1 MNTTYKLELNSKPK
15 QDKTHCILLRITQN
29 RKHTRISTAISVFK
43 NEFNSK
49 AEYGKWIRKSCIHHK
64 SLNIQLEAIIQK
76 AKDSENNLEKQNKT
90 ASRNSIKHEL
100 KSEFT
105 ESFIKYYEE
114 KLENYYKPKSF
125 FTYLAH
131 KSKLKVLKEYLQSE
145 RLSDLSFNELT
156 ESFLADF
163 DSYLRASRYSN
174 DNTVKSY
181 MKSIRAI
188 FYMAYKKERIY
199 QGFNPFVN
207 YSVGSIKGNKQKLNL
222 SDIKLIT
229 DIELNKGSLIWHT
242 RNYFLFSYYTAGTR
256 ISDLMKLTWDNIRNG
271 RLEYKADKTDKTTN
285 ILLLPEAMQILEN
298 YQVEK
303 QGFIF
308 PILKS
313 NLFEISQKPEH
324 KRTFEEKG
332 ILTNEIKN
340 KTALLNKYLK
350 QIQIKSGIN
359 VKISNHIS
367 RHSFANILLQKNVP
381 INKIQGLL
389 RHSSISMTENYLKA
403 LQSSEY
409 DDAMTVLQQ

>member
-1 MNTTYKLELNSKPK
+1 
-15 QDKTHCILLRITQN
+15 
-29 RKHTRISTAISVFK
+29 
-43 NEFNSK
+43 
-49 AEYGKWIRKSCIHHK
+49 
-64 SLNIQLEAIIQK
+64 
-76 AKDSENNLEKQNKT
+76 
-90 ASRNSIKHEL
+90 
-100 KSEFT
+100 
-105 ESFIKYYEE
+105 
-114 KLENYYKPKSF
+114 
-125 FTYLAH
+125 
-131 KSKLKVLKEYLQSE
+131 
-145 RLSDLSFNELT
+145 
-156 ESFLADF
+156 
-163 DSYLRASRYSN
+163 
-174 DNTVKSY
+174 
-181 MKSIRAI
+181 
-188 FYMAYKKERIY
+188 
-199 QGFNPFVN
+199 
-207 YSVGSIKGNKQKLNL
+207 
-222 SDIKLIT
+222 
-229 DIELNKGSLIWHT
+229 
-242 RNYFLFSYYTAGTR
+242 
-256 ISDLMKLTWDNIRNG
+256 MKLTWDNIRNG

-308 PILKS
+308 PILNS

>member
-114 KLENYYKPKSF
+114 KLENYYKPKSY

-308 PILKS
+308 PILNS

>member
-76 AKDSENNLEKQNKT
+76 AKDIENNLEKQNKT

-114 KLENYYKPKSF
+114 KLENYYKPKSY

-308 PILKS
+308 PILNS